1 MISSACA
8 KVNIF
13 NVLKFKPL
21 NCQTL
26 GRYGMVG
33 TLVGNGFMFFHRN
46 LIKLSQYFMYS
57 IEDLA
62 QGINEIVLRDTGK
75 DPRVSSKKL
84 RYHADFPGVGREDS
98 AIEKAA
104 LEILEFDENKFNKEN
119 LFNYDLNPG
128 ECWLL
133 TGVKAI
139 NRASTD
145 NKLFSDVPPTAYMAD
160 TLWSNLGFIES
171 LYDRCGLKFLCTSIS
186 NASYRTSKSRR
197 LVLPFAVL
205 RELGNRFNIHPYPRF
220 FLEDFS
226 EEEKIQIIR
235 QIGKEEKLPVGEDIL
250 FREIELQQL
259 VEKLNKRISD
269 PVDNLG
275 FYYQYDKQSHQE
287 ILEVLESC
295 HEYYSNLESEIE
307 SFQWRIAQKSHKHEK
322 Q

>member
-1 MISSACA
+1 M
-8 KVNIF
+8 VE
-13 NVLKFKPL
+13 
-21 NCQTL
+21 TL
-26 GRYGMVG
+26 M
-33 TLVGNGFMFFHRN
+33 GNGFMFFHRN

-75 DPRVSSKKL
+75 NPRVSSKKL

-104 LEILEFDENKFNKEN
+104 LEILELDETLYKKEN
-119 LFNYDLNPG
+119 LFSWDLNPA
-128 ECWLL
+128 ECWIVAGIRV
-133 TGVKAI
+133 TKIAQE
-139 NRASTD
+139 
-145 NKLFSDVPPTAYMAD
+145 NKDLYKDVPPTAYMAD

-171 LYDRCGLKFLCTSIS
+171 LYERCGLKFLCTSIS

-220 FLEDFS
+220 FLEEFS

-269 PVDNLG
+269 PVDNMG

-307 SFQWRIAQKSHKHEK
+307 SFQRRIAWEAHQREARDRSL
-322 Q
+322 